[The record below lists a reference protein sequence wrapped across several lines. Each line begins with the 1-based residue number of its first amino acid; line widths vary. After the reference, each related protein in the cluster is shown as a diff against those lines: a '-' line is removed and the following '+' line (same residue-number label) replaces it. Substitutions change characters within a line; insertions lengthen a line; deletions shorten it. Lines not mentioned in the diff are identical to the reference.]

1 MGGGRGL
8 EGRPGNQTCGGLGVA
23 RAMTSEWAHSVAF
36 HASGHQGE
44 RRTNQVV
51 EDLSVVD
58 QPLSRDPSACATSHK
73 QRPWCLPCSSPASRL
88 APTWSAAARIRGG
101 VVTTSTALVLLWPPL
116 PHLTLLSSHS
126 PEVLP
131 RSLYLGPAFS
141 GPEAKTVLQ
150 APPHPYTAD
159 GGPRAAGTKEPR
171 GTFMCI
177 F

>member
-1 MGGGRGL
+1 
-8 EGRPGNQTCGGLGVA
+8 
-23 RAMTSEWAHSVAF
+23 MTSEWAHSVAF

-116 PHLTLLSSHS
+116 PHLTPLSSHS
-126 PEVLP
+126 PVRSCPGAFISALPFRGPRPRLCFRPLPTPTPQMEGRGLLAP
-131 RSLYLGPAFS
+131 RSLGGLLCVSSDRGPS
-141 GPEAKTVLQ
+141 WTVSE
-150 APPHPYTAD
+150 T
-159 GGPRAAGTKEPR
+159 
-171 GTFMCI
+171 
-177 F
+177 